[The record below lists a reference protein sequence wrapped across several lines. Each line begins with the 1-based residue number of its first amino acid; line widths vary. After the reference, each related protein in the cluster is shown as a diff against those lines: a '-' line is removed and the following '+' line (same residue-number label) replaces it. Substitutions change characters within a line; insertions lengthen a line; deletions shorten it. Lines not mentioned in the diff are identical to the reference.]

1 MCGMQGGDKPKTGWL
16 NKAVALTAAVL
27 TGDNEMAMSLADEYA
42 KSASMAPLLEAYIK
56 QQTR

>member
-1 MCGMQGGDKPKTGWL
+1 MQGGDKPKTGWL
-16 NKAVALTAAVL
+16 NTAVALTAAML

-42 KSASMAPLLEAYIK
+42 KSPSMTSLLEAYIK

>member
-1 MCGMQGGDKPKTGWL
+1 MQGGDKPKTGWL

-27 TGDNEMAMSLADEYA
+27 TGDNEMAMSLADEYS
-42 KSASMAPLLEAYIK
+42 KSTIMAPLLEAYIK

>member
-16 NKAVALTAAVL
+16 NKAAALTAAVL
-27 TGDNEMAMSLADEYA
+27 TGDSEMAMSLADEYA

-56 QQTR
+56 QQGR

>member
-27 TGDNEMAMSLADEYA
+27 TGDNEMAMSLADRQMTEDQL
-42 KSASMAPLLEAYIK
+42 SSQMASCCK
-56 QQTR
+56 V